1 MRKND
6 DKTNALRILDRCG
19 AKYIYHVIETDHAL
33 SGTEAAKALEMPVEK
48 VFKTLV
54 TFGKSHS
61 LYVFVIPC
69 AKELNLKK
77 AAKAVGEK
85 SVEMLKQADLL
96 PLTGYVHGGC
106 SPVGM
111 KKLFVTVVDSSAE
124 IQESIVVSAGKI
136 GHHAEV
142 ALPELSKAIK
152 FSLADVAE

>member
-1 MRKND
+1 MKKND
-6 DKTNALRILDRCG
+6 DKTNALRILDKCG
-19 AKYIYHVIETDHAL
+19 AKYIYHVIETNHAL
-33 SGTEAAKALEMPVEK
+33 SGVEAAKALKMPAEK

-54 TFGKSHS
+54 TISKSRS

-85 SVEMLKQADLL
+85 SVEMLKHADLL
-96 PLTGYVHGGC
+96 PFTGYVHGGC

-111 KKLFVTVVDSSAE
+111 KKSFTTVIDSSAE
-124 IQESIVVSAGKI
+124 IQKSIVISAGKI
-136 GHHAEV
+136 GHHAE
-142 ALPELSKAIK
+142 LELTELEKAIK